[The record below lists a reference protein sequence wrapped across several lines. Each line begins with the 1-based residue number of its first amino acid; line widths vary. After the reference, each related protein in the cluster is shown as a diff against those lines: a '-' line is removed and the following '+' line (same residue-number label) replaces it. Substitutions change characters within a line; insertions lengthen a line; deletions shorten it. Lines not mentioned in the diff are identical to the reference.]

1 MLVFNF
7 SYLLKKSW
15 VFILVEFL
23 NINKSVRLI
32 EKYKINTSKSTWVD
46 RFFIKYFFVTY
57 YLYSMSVDIFLPKGS
72 FWGVLLNA
80 LLLAFLIYASFIK
93 SKTTAKFAYIYFYI
107 AFLVIL
113 ISIQSSDYSYSF
125 KVLGKYVIGLFCLP
139 LGFSILSSIRKFREF
154 QKIGIICMLLFLI
167 NTFLANVFD
176 WGGSGYTE
184 QGLEMGN
191 LFSDAMYQ
199 VVYSIISIFLLIILF
214 PPHRRFIFILSAIC
228 GIVVIVSMKRTT
240 MFALFVGMLSY
251 QLFCFIYGKGLKKL
265 FRFHL
270 KYLINFFLLILF
282 FSPFFL
288 SYFLVNWEARQNT
301 FEKARKDF
309 TEEGRIAEF
318 IYITDEVLRS
328 DKTLTLLFGKE
339 TFNLVGTYADGRFGP
354 RQIHGDYSI
363 LLHGTGIIGCFAW
376 FFIHLYLVL
385 WIVKLKRVSYNINAN
400 YSTVLYSIFFS
411 LIFAQCIIM
420 GSGALDLIISSSF
433 FYASLGGILRY
444 FYNKNQI
451 KFVLNQI
458 SNNYEK

>member
-1 MLVFNF
+1 MDAFKV
-7 SYLLKKSW
+7 
-15 VFILVEFL
+15 
-23 NINKSVRLI
+23 
-32 EKYKINTSKSTWVD
+32 TWID
-46 RFFIKYFFVTY
+46 RFFIRYFFVTY

-80 LLLAFLIYASFIK
+80 VLLAFLICASFIK
-93 SKTTAKFAYIYFYI
+93 SKMTGKFAYIYFYI
-107 AFLVIL
+107 AFIVIL
-113 ISIQSSDYSYSF
+113 ICIQSSDYFYSF
-125 KVLGKYVIGLFCLP
+125 KLLGKYAISLLCLP
-139 LGFSILSSIRKFREF
+139 LGFSILSSVRKFREF
-154 QKIGIICMLLFLI
+154 QRTGIICMLLFLI

-214 PPHRRFIFILSAIC
+214 PSRRRFIFILSAIC
-228 GIVVIVSMKRTT
+228 GIVVVVSMKRTT

-251 QLFCFIYGKGLKKL
+251 QFFCFIYGKSLKRL

-270 KYLINFFLLILF
+270 KYLTNFFLLILL

-288 SYFLVNWEARQNT
+288 SYFFINLEARQNT
-301 FEKARKDF
+301 FEKAREDI

-318 IYITDEVLRS
+318 IYITDEILRS

-339 TFNLVGTYADGRFGP
+339 TFNLVGTYANGRFGL
-354 RQIHGDYSI
+354 RQIHGDYSV
-363 LLHGTGIIGCFAW
+363 LLHGTGVIGCFAW

-385 WIVKLKRVSYNINAN
+385 WIVKLKRTSYSKNVN
-400 YSTVLYSIFFS
+400 YSTVLYSIFLS
-411 LIFAQCIIM
+411 LIFVQCIIM
-420 GSGALDLIISSSF
+420 GAGSLGLVISSSF